1 MPSFR
6 WYSICLFIKKVD
18 GVAVKQLQLDSF
30 ISTNSDIEFNQYKI
44 LSGLKE
50 FRHEFYKNKIY
61 PSLAEL
67 VYLSSQLEEVIHKK
81 NNNLSIPLP
90 KGLKGTKHNDKNI
103 IIEIVERST
112 EKNEYFYELIEW
124 ALPRIK
130 SLIDE
135 AYILYDFVE
144 KNLDIEEVGVT
155 SFNKDEGFFMIPD
168 NSVNMIQVYKYE
180 CSVYSPGNKP
190 YRSLKTNFL
199 TAVKSMEYYGSAE
212 FIKLEL
218 IRKYKERPNIAAY
231 ICNINIDFPFNETIF
246 PIAKRKLL
254 AHISEF

>member
-1 MPSFR
+1 M
-6 WYSICLFIKKVD
+6 
-18 GVAVKQLQLDSF
+18 KQLQLDSF
-30 ISTNSDIEFNQYKI
+30 ISINSDIEFNQYKI

-50 FRHEFYKNKIY
+50 FRKEFNKNKIY

-67 VYLSSQLEEVIHKK
+67 VYLSSQLEEVIHKR

-90 KGLKGTKHNDKNI
+90 KGLKGTKQKDKNI
-103 IIEIVERST
+103 IVEIVEHSV
-112 EKNEYFYELIEW
+112 EKSEYFYELIEW
-124 ALPRIK
+124 SLPQIK

-144 KNLDIEEVGVT
+144 RNIQIEEVGIAP
-155 SFNKDEGFFMIPD
+155 FNKDEGYFLIPD
-168 NSVNMIQVYKYE
+168 NLVNMIQVYKYE

-190 YRSLKTNFL
+190 YRSLKTNFV
-199 TAVKSMEYYGSAE
+199 TATKNLEYYGSPE

-218 IRKYKERPNIAAY
+218 IRKYKDRPNIAAF
-231 ICNINIDFPFNETIF
+231 ICKINVDFPFNETIF

-254 AHISEF
+254 SHISK

>member
-1 MPSFR
+1 M
-6 WYSICLFIKKVD
+6 
-18 GVAVKQLQLDSF
+18 KQLQLDSF
-30 ISTNSDIEFNQYKI
+30 ISSNTDIEFNQYKI

-50 FRHEFYKNKIY
+50 FRREFNKNKIY

-67 VYLSSQLEEVIHKK
+67 VYLSSQLEEIIHKK

-90 KGLKGTKHNDKNI
+90 KGLKGTKQNDKNI
-103 IIEIVERST
+103 IIEIVENHG
-112 EKNEYFYELIEW
+112 EKGEYFYELIEW
-124 ALPRIK
+124 SLPQIK
-130 SLIDE
+130 NLIDE

-144 KNLDIEEVGVT
+144 KNIVIEEVGIVP
-155 SFNKDEGFFMIPD
+155 FKKDEGYFMIPD
-168 NSVNMIQVYKYE
+168 NSVDMIQIYKYE

-190 YRSLKTNFL
+190 FRSLKTNFL
-199 TAVKSMEYYGSAE
+199 TATKNIEYYGSAE

-231 ICNINIDFPFNETIF
+231 LCNLNIDFPFNETIF

-254 AHISEF
+254 SHISDF